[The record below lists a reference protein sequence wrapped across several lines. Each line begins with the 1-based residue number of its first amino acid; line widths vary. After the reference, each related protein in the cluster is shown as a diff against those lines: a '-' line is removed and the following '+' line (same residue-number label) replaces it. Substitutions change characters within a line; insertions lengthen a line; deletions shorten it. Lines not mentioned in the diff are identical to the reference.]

1 MNTIFWKGVSSTT
14 IDGLLICE
22 LPPISKPPMRVKE
35 TIIDGR
41 DGSTIED
48 LGYAPYDKAVT
59 IGLRGNFNINKVIK
73 YFTGEGEIIF
83 SNEPDKVY
91 TAKVISQID
100 YNRLLRFRKAVVK
113 FRVQPFK
120 HKYNEA
126 YKETQTATATGTSIV
141 VTDSAEA
148 NLKAF
153 SIYGKSTQDGTPTP
167 DAPVDIVS
175 LGADGSVKMDVMGG
189 NLIQYPYK
197 DTETF
202 KQSAVVKDNGAGIL
216 TFDGDFT
223 GNFFFTDYNFK
234 VKKGVT
240 YTFSIFGNFVAS
252 KNLSFWVYSET
263 EGDVTLLSTASAK
276 SITFTPTKDI
286 SGVAIYVHSEGTT
299 NVKGTMYPQFR
310 IGNATEYEA
319 YKIPQSVSLSLQ
331 TGFRGIPVT
340 DKSLANYTD
349 VNGQMWCAD
358 EIDLERGVYIQRVIP
373 INAGEQYWTINTTW
387 SGVNTDCNIAY
398 FKHSNMKYGNF
409 LCTHFSKFFKNSGY
423 DWVIGKMG
431 MQETGVMYASIA
443 KSAATTNDG
452 VKQYMTSLGAVIYCV
467 AVTPI
472 ETALTAEQIAVCKA
486 LKANYPTTT
495 FLNDENAYMKV
506 QYIKHF
512 EVFNEGLEN
521 SKPIMVLHGNGTVGI
536 SVNGV
541 HIFDYTFPEGETE
554 VVIDSEKEDA
564 YLGEVLKNRNMN
576 GEFPVLLAGTNK
588 IEWSGDVESIEI
600 LPRSRWL

>member
-1 MNTIFWKGVSSTT
+1 MNTIFWKGVFSTT
-14 IDGLLICE
+14 IEGLLISE
-22 LPPISKPPMRVKE
+22 LPPISKPPLRVKE
-35 TIIDGR
+35 TTIDGR
-41 DGSTIED
+41 DGSIIED
-48 LGYAPYDKAVT
+48 LGYEPYNKPVT
-59 IGLRGNFNINKVIK
+59 ISLRGNFNINKVIK

-100 YNRLLRFRKAVVK
+100 YNRLLRYRTAVVT

-120 HKYNEA
+120 HKYNEV
-126 YKETQTATATGTSIV
+126 YKETQTATAPGTSIV

-153 SIYGKSTQDGTPTP
+153 SIYGKSTQNGTPAP

-175 LGADGSVKMDVMGG
+175 LCADGTIAVTANDTTVDLSVV
-189 NLIQYPYK
+189 
-197 DTETF
+197 
-202 KQSAVVKDNGAGIL
+202 NGL
-216 TFDGDFT
+216 
-223 GNFFFTDYNFK
+223 
-234 VKKGVT
+234 
-240 YTFSIFGNFVAS
+240 
-252 KNLSFWVYSET
+252 
-263 EGDVTLLSTASAK
+263 
-276 SITFTPTKDI
+276 
-286 SGVAIYVHSEGTT
+286 
-299 NVKGTMYPQFR
+299 
-310 IGNATEYEA
+310 
-319 YKIPQSVSLSLQ
+319 
-331 TGFRGIPVT
+331 RGIPVK
-340 DKSLANYTD
+340 DKNYATYTD
-349 VNGQMWCAD
+349 ASGQMWCAD

-398 FKHSNMKYGNF
+398 FKHSNMKYGDF

-423 DWVIGKMG
+423 DWVVGKMG

-452 VKQYMTSLGAVIYCV
+452 VKQYMASLGAVIYCV

-486 LKANYPTTT
+486 LKANHPTTT

-512 EVFNEGLEN
+512 EVFNEGLEA
-521 SKPIMVLHGNGTVGI
+521 SKPIMVLRGSGSVGI
-536 SVNGV
+536 SVNGI